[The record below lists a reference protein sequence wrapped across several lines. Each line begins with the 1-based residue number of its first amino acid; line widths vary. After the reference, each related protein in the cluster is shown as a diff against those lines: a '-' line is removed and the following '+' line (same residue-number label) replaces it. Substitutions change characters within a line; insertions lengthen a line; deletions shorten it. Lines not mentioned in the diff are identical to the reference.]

1 MNNVL
6 KTGRDIILVQRLINV
21 NRRPEKYVQR
31 GFQSAKPS
39 FDKYRKTEVMS
50 VDNFNNVEEKN
61 KKTYLD
67 MLKMY
72 KMEKYRSGHVE
83 FINTAIKHLD
93 EFGVSEDLE
102 TYKSL
107 IQILPAGKFV
117 PQNYLQS
124 EFMHYPKHQQCIV
137 DLLQKM
143 EDNGKY
149 TFYHINV
156 I

>member
-1 MNNVL
+1 M
-6 KTGRDIILVQRLINV
+6 ILVQRLINV
-21 NRRPEKYVQR
+21 NRQPVKSVQR
-31 GFQSAKPS
+31 GFQSAKS
-39 FDKYRKTEVMS
+39 CFDKSRKTEVLS
-50 VDNFNNVEEKN
+50 IDNFNNVEEKN

-67 MLKMY
+67 MLRMY

-93 EFGVSEDLE
+93 EFGVNEDLE

-107 IQILPAGKFV
+107 IQVLPPGKFV

-124 EFMHYPKHQQCIV
+124 EYMHYPKHQQCIV

-143 EDNGKY
+143 EDNGKRV
-149 TFYHINV
+149 FYHINV
-156 I
+156 T